1 MKRKLIIMLYF
12 FTFFLTYFITL
23 SIHAEK
29 VTLIKPLSFGTIVL
43 KDNSA
48 SYQYTITFAGD
59 VHVDPAF
66 ILITPGNPA
75 EFFISEFTPHTL
87 VNINVFTVDN
97 NTQIAGESHPTSSQF
112 TINNHHTALST
123 VTTNALGEASVFVG
137 ATLTSSG
144 TGFYVDSTYFNQLI
158 LMVDY

>member
-1 MKRKLIIMLYF
+1 MKRKLVILLYF
-12 FTFFLTYFITL
+12 FACFLTFSL
-23 SIHAEK
+23 HAEK

-48 SYQYTITFAGD
+48 SHQYTITFAGN

-66 ILITPGNPA
+66 ILITPGHPA
-75 EFFISEFTPHTL
+75 EFLISEFTPHTL
-87 VNINVFTVDN
+87 LNLNVFTVDN

-112 TINNHHTALST
+112 TINNHHTAAST

-144 TGFYVDSTYFNQLI
+144 TGFYVDTTYYNQLI

>member
-1 MKRKLIIMLYF
+1 MKGKIAIMLYVL
-12 FTFFLTYFITL
+12 TLLLTYFITL
-23 SIHAEK
+23 SAYAEK

-43 KDNSA
+43 KDNNA
-48 SYQYTITFAGD
+48 SHQYTISFAGD
-59 VHVDPAF
+59 VVVDPAF
-66 ILITPGNPA
+66 ILITAGHPA

-87 VNINVFTVDN
+87 LNINFFVADTT
-97 NTQIAGESHPTSSQF
+97 TQFAGESHPTSSQF
-112 TINNHHTALST
+112 TIDNHHSAVPT

-144 TGFYVDSTYFNQLI
+144 SGFYVDSTYFNQLV